1 MGEKVYGYHA
11 IEEALKKAGM
21 GSTLYLQRNGGDRLQ
36 NLEREAMLT
45 GKVAVKK
52 LGKEELSRMMEG
64 VDLRGALLDLG
75 GPRRGASRLKETTVD
90 EFCSSLGEDD
100 KALVLILDGNPPFCG
115 PVRGRSGAYP
125 GETCR
130 TGQRDSCKSFVGSC
144 SIRPSRSGYKPHPGD
159 KDPQG

>member
-64 VDLRGALLDLG
+64 VDLRGT
-75 GPRRGASRLKETTVD
+75 P
-90 EFCSSLGEDD
+90 
-100 KALVLILDGNPPFCG
+100 
-115 PVRGRSGAYP
+115 
-125 GETCR
+125 
-130 TGQRDSCKSFVGSC
+130 
-144 SIRPSRSGYKPHPGD
+144 
-159 KDPQG
+159 